1 MATTRKAFLVLAA
14 LALAGLAL
22 ADGAGAAPAADLAA
36 MKRTA
41 GPAVCRLSVENA
53 WGVPAAVVSGFL
65 LGDGRFIVSDL
76 GAVAQPATTRVT
88 VQFQDGQTAAAT
100 QFGMA
105 DPGLGLVALR
115 VEADP
120 SEEGKADA
128 AATARK
134 GLPLAPELPSLEGG
148 VVVVAVGWRWGD
160 QLTAVVGRLGKGP
173 PIREVAAR
181 VRAELPAGVDSFVRM
196 DGARLEL
203 ASGSPMLD
211 ASGTVVAV
219 TLDVMIRDTIAS
231 LAIPAS
237 SLRTTLLA
245 AQPQL
250 KPLSDLPKP
259 IWPERVLRLP
269 GAPPVAT
276 EVTRLAAENKKA
288 LRCPTCDGRGRV
300 DWFSGFG
307 MGRMSARSRDA
318 TVTCPTCHGERYT
331 IQQTHLP
338 GISDMVLAATRIAW
352 APTTDERTR
361 ASTRAA
367 VLDSV
372 KSLGGVGDYFVNRL
386 AALTMDDLGRSAL
399 PRGVILPCQV
409 RQHVEGP
416 DGPYAIL
423 LPFGSETPVAV
434 RVADLTAL
442 GAKGPLADHK
452 DPADQAWIFLAGA
465 VLSRFD
471 SGNDKGFY
479 ILPVEW
485 APITAPKRVEE
496 APPVR
501 RFVRPGN

>member
-22 ADGAGAAPAADLAA
+22 ADGAGAAPATDPAA
-36 MKRTA
+36 MKRA
-41 GPAVCRLSVENA
+41 VGPAVCRLSVENA

-88 VQFQDGQTAAAT
+88 VQFQDGKTAAAT

-148 VVVVAVGWRWGD
+148 VAVVAVGWQWGD

-173 PIREVAAR
+173 LIREMAAR

-203 ASGSPMLD
+203 ASGSPLLD

-237 SLRTTLLA
+237 SLRTMLLA
-245 AQPQL
+245 TQPQL

-269 GAPPVAT
+269 GAPPAAT
-276 EVTRLAAENKKA
+276 EVTRLAAENEKA
-288 LRCPTCDGRGRV
+288 LRCPTCDGTGRV
-300 DWFSGFG
+300 DVFSRFG
-307 MGRMSARSRDA
+307 MGRMGARSRN
-318 TVTCPTCHGERYT
+318 TICPTCHGEKYAMQRPL
-331 IQQTHLP
+331 LP

-386 AALTMDDLGRSAL
+386 ADLTMDDLGRSAL
-399 PRGVILPCQV
+399 PRGVVLPCRV
-409 RQHVEGP
+409 RQHVDGP

-423 LPFGSETPVAV
+423 LPLGSETPVAV
-434 RVADLTAL
+434 RVADLTTL
-442 GAKGPLADHK
+442 GGKGPLADHK

-485 APITAPKRVEE
+485 APIAAPKRVEE
-496 APPVR
+496 TPRVR
-501 RFVRPGN
+501 RVVRPGN

>member
-22 ADGAGAAPAADLAA
+22 ADGAGAAPAMDPAA

-41 GPAVCRLSVENA
+41 GPAVCRLSAENA
-53 WGVPAAVVSGFL
+53 WGVPAAIVSGFL

-88 VQFQDGQTAAAT
+88 VRFQDGKTAAAT

-115 VEADP
+115 VEVAP
-120 SEEGKADA
+120 SEKGKAA

-148 VVVVAVGWRWGD
+148 VAVVAVGWQWGD

-173 PIREVAAR
+173 LIREVAAL
-181 VRAELPAGVDSFVRM
+181 VRAELPTGVDAFVRM

-245 AQPQL
+245 TQPQL

-269 GAPPVAT
+269 GDPPAAT
-276 EVTRLAAENKKA
+276 EVTRLAAENKKG
-288 LRCPTCDGRGRV
+288 LRCPTCDGRGRL
-300 DWFSGFG
+300 DTFG
-307 MGRMSARSRDA
+307 MGWVGSRSIA
-318 TVTCPTCHGERYT
+318 MCPTCHGERYAM
-331 IQQTHLP
+331 QQTLLP
-338 GISDMVLAATRIAW
+338 GISDMALAATRIAW
-352 APTTDERTR
+352 GPTTDERTR

-367 VLDSV
+367 MLDALKVLA
-372 KSLGGVGDYFVNRL
+372 GVGNYFQNRL
-386 AALTMDDLGRSAL
+386 AALTMDDLGRPALVL
-399 PRGVILPCQV
+399 PRGMVLPCQV
-409 RQHVEGP
+409 RQHVDGP

-423 LPFGSETPVAV
+423 LPLGSATPVAV

-442 GAKGPLADHK
+442 GAKGPLVDHK
-452 DPADQAWIFLAGA
+452 NPVDQAWIVLAGA

-471 SGNDKGFY
+471 SGKDKGFY

-485 APITAPKRVEE
+485 MAIAAPKRVEE
-496 APPVR
+496 APPPTR
-501 RFVRPGN
+501 GVRPGN